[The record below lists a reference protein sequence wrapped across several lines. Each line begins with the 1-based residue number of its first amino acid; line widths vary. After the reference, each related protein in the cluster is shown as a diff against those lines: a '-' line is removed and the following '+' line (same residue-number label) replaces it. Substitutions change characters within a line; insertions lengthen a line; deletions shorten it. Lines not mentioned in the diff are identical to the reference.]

1 VIMSKAKGLTRAIVV
16 VVMAALTSVP
26 AAGVASASEPGT
38 RGGVPS
44 QEEGTLLASARRAA
58 LAEPLRTVPQDPKA
72 RDDRGN
78 QCGASVTE
86 RVAFLYLLVGG
97 AVLLYYGPK
106 EREGDRLTVDGWSE
120 GVAGA
125 ASIGLSFALLR
136 DILKKRPAP
145 RHP

>member
-1 VIMSKAKGLTRAIVV
+1 
-16 VVMAALTSVP
+16 VP

-44 QEEGTLLASARRAA
+44 QEDGTLLASARRAA
-58 LAEPLRTVPQDPKA
+58 LAEPLRTVPQDPHG
-72 RDDRGN
+72 RDDRN
-78 QCGASVTE
+78 QCGASVAEKVT
-86 RVAFLYLLVGG
+86 FLYLLVGG
-97 AVLLYYGPK
+97 SVLLYYGPK
-106 EREGDRLTVDGWSE
+106 ERDGDRLTVDGWSE

-136 DILKKRPAP
+136 DILKKRPSP